1 MHTGMDPRATPEEID
16 LWETVS
22 SDLAL
27 QQRLAAASSSEEVLQ
42 ALRSAN
48 LDPGSAAKACAAC
61 ANSWDGPP
69 RVVREKAPPAQW
81 LPVQLFEDE
90 HGLRV
95 EWHHFGSTRLIEP
108 FFEQSWAK
116 VAALPAQSLLRV
128 QTPVDALLELAS
140 GPSPDG
146 LIFHMSRCGS
156 TLVAQMLADLE
167 HVTVLAEPPAFDAV
181 LRMHRAGRLSAEHL
195 RGAAAAL
202 MRKRHAEAR
211 QAVFKL
217 DAWHTPSWPILARLF
232 PETPAIFLH
241 RDPTEV
247 LVSQEH
253 RPGLHA
259 IPGQLPLS
267 LYGFASE
274 DRVAEADHAAWAIA
288 QIAEAGLEAV
298 SQNYAT
304 PVDYADL
311 PDALITKILPRFGI
325 VLDDHE
331 RERLVLAGNRYS
343 KDPTRSFQPD
353 TDEKRGAASS
363 ELRAR
368 IVAFGLDRIYARLV
382 EPGNRPHAPQ
392 GNPKATVRVSY
403 RFD

>member
-1 MHTGMDPRATPEEID
+1 MHAGMDPHTTPEEID

-27 QQRLAAASSSEEVLQ
+27 QQRLAAASSGEEVAQTL
-42 ALRSAN
+42 SGAN
-48 LDPGSAAKACAAC
+48 LNPASAERAHAESAK
-61 ANSWDGPP
+61 SWDGPP

-81 LPVQLFEDE
+81 LPVQLFEDGD
-90 HGLRV
+90 GLRV
-95 EWHHFGSTRLIEP
+95 EWHHFGFARLTDP

-128 QTPVDALLELAS
+128 QTPVDALLEFAS

-156 TLVAQMLADLE
+156 TLVAQMLAELE

-195 RGAAAAL
+195 RGGAAAL

-211 QAVFKL
+211 QCVFKL

-232 PETPAIFLH
+232 PKTPAIFLY
-241 RDPTEV
+241 RDPSEV
-247 LVSQEH
+247 LVSQAR

-267 LYGFASE
+267 LYGFAGE

-288 QIAEAGLEAV
+288 QIAGTGLEAV
-298 SQNYAT
+298 SRNYAT

-311 PDALITKILPRFGI
+311 PDALVTNILPRFGI
-325 VLDDHE
+325 VPEDEECD
-331 RERLVLAGNRYS
+331 RLTLAGHRYS
-343 KDPTRSFQPD
+343 KDPARSFQPD
-353 TDEKRGAASS
+353 SDEKRGAASP

-368 IVAFGLDRIYARLV
+368 IAAFGLDRIYARLIG
-382 EPGNRPHAPQ
+382 PSNRPQAPQ
-392 GNPKATVRVSY
+392 PSPKATMRVSY